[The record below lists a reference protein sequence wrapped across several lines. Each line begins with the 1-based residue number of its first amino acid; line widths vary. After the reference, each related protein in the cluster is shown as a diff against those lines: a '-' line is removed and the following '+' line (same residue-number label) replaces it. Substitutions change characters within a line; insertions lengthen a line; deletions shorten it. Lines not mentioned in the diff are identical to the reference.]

1 MEVLRDRLRVVSRP
15 GPFGSLWPRSIRAYR
30 SCLPHPAGQAA
41 GWQAQALSLGISGE
55 ALLQAERNSLRL
67 LLRREST
74 PGLGGEFID
83 GESGGHGVTP
93 IDLS

>member
-1 MEVLRDRLRVVSRP
+1 
-15 GPFGSLWPRSIRAYR
+15 
-30 SCLPHPAGQAA
+30 
-41 GWQAQALSLGISGE
+41 
-55 ALLQAERNSLRL
+55 

-93 IDLS
+93 IDLSLKSGEAQRRHRLILGTASAARRVRCWISCSPGEEAMPPVAGPPTRPRVGHLDGQRPWCR